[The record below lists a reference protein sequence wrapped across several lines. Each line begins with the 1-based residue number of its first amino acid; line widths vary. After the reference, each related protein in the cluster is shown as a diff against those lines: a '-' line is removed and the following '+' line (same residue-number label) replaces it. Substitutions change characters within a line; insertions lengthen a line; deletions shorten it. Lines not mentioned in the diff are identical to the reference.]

1 MLLSHAYLIK
11 MQKSRKKSKKI
22 DKIAFLPH
30 FKKLYTNEN
39 NEKQLNMGACDQKV
53 CSPYIIEKESP

>member
-1 MLLSHAYLIK
+1 

-53 CSPYIIEKESP
+53 CSPYIIEKESQ